1 MPARPKPKDRRTR
14 NTEAIGRAIRDAR
27 RARGFA
33 SHEKFAAHVGLDR
46 SYVGAIERG
55 EFNISLETIVK
66 LAVALEMPAADLIEK
81 AGFGNGG

>member
-27 RARGFA
+27 RARGFR

-55 EFNISLETIVK
+55 EFNISLETMVK
-66 LAVALEMPAADLIEK
+66 LAVSLETTVADLLEK
-81 AGFGNGG
+81 AGFGP